1 MSAPSRLAVPL
12 LAALLFGVSPA
23 RAERVVVSLSENEI
37 AIGSNYTGTRLALF
51 GVVER
56 DDRKPAPAATTDVVV
71 TVRGPRESMTVRQK
85 ERVGPLWIN
94 RSQQKFVAVPT
105 VLGVATS
112 RPLSEIA
119 TPAVR
124 RRLRLG
130 LAEIVHAP
138 EMTFEQT
145 AEQDPFRE
153 ALIRLKTKEG
163 LWRQDMRGVVFV
175 ADGFFRAAVPIPATA
190 PTGNYEVEVVILSG
204 EKLVARRVASFEVV
218 KKGFE
223 ERISYLSQ
231 DRSFLYAFLIGI
243 LSLGFGWVASV
254 IFRRD

>member
-1 MSAPSRLAVPL
+1 MRAAFRLAVPL
-12 LAALLFGVSPA
+12 LAVLSGVLPA
-23 RAERVVVSLSENEI
+23 RAERVVVSLSENQI
-37 AIGSNYTGTRLALF
+37 RIGSNYTGTRLALF
-51 GVVER
+51 GLVER
-56 DDRKPAPAATTDVVV
+56 DDRKPAPAATTAVVV
-71 TVRGPRESMTVRQK
+71 IVRGPRENMTVRRK
-85 ERVGPLWIN
+85 ERMGPVWIN

-105 VLGVATS
+105 VLNVASS
-112 RPLSEIA
+112 RPIDEIA

-145 AEQDPFRE
+145 TEQDPFRE

-163 LWRQDMRGVVFV
+163 LWRQDMRGVIFV
-175 ADGFFRAAVPIPATA
+175 ADGFFRATVPIPATA
-190 PTGNYEVEVVILSG
+190 PTGNYDVEVVILSG
-204 EKLVARRVASFEVV
+204 EKLVARRNASFEVV
-218 KKGFE
+218 KRGFE

-231 DRSFLYAFLIGI
+231 DRSFLYALLIGM
-243 LSLGFGWVASV
+243 LSLGSGWLASV